1 MTKITVRGSSLWTSI
16 RDEWSTFWC
25 LYIYIY
31 IYIYKPTKVSL
42 KKKNNK
48 SIGVFT
54 FWTSV
59 LSELV
64 GNLELNWAQKSA
76 VILFFSYFVLLSF
89 ILPSRPNGP
98 WFRLKRYFKNHFKQ
112 SSKDYFG
119 QFLITLPSTNVN
131 ELFTVLIFSLK
142 IKYPQN
148 NVSKRLS
155 SF

>member
-16 RDEWSTFWC
+16 RDEWSTFRC
-25 LYIYIY
+25 LY

-112 SSKDYFG
+112 SSEDYFG

-131 ELFTVLIFSLK
+131 QLFTVLIFSLK

>member
-16 RDEWSTFWC
+16 RDEWSTFRC
-25 LYIYIY
+25 LYIYINQRKY
-31 IYIYKPTKVSL
+31 RL
-42 KKKNNK
+42 KRKIINLL
-48 SIGVFT
+48 VYL
-54 FWTSV
+54 
-59 LSELV
+59 LSEHRFFQ
-64 GNLELNWAQKSA
+64 NLWATLSWIERKNSA

-89 ILPSRPNGP
+89 IFPSRPNGP